1 MLDISWTE
9 FLLIGVVALIV
20 IGPKELPA
28 VLRTLGQWTRKV
40 RSMAADFQNQFQE
53 AMREAEMAD
62 LKKDIDDITTGIKS
76 FDPLKDVRAD
86 VEAAGKDIQSS
97 LEKTPAPVTS
107 ATESAQTASAQTAA
121 ATEVAAPVSL
131 PSEPAPPPAAELPIA
146 AAAADLRDTNVVG
159 AAAGPVATEAAEK
172 AAAEFPASAAPSYAR
187 EKAVVAAAIG
197 PVAAE
202 GTETI
207 AEPDRTGHGG

>member
-1 MLDISWTE
+1 MFDISWTE

-62 LKKDIDDITTGIKS
+62 LKKDIDDIAHDIKR

-97 LEKTPAPVTS
+97 LEQKPAPVTY
-107 ATESAQTASAQTAA
+107 AAASAPV
-121 ATEVAAPVSL
+121 VAVSGIDAPLSL
-131 PSEPAPPPAAELPIA
+131 PSGSAPAPAVEFPIA
-146 AAAADLRDTNVVG
+146 EAAADLRDTNVV
-159 AAAGPVATEAAEK
+159 ATATGPVTPEAAEQ
-172 AAAEFPASAAPSYAR
+172 AAGEFPASETPTYTR
-187 EKAVVAAAIG
+187 EKAVVDAAIG
-197 PVAAE
+197 PVAPESA
-202 GTETI
+202 ETI
-207 AEPDRTGHGG
+207 AEPDRTRPGG